1 MSAFAPLQEWSAL
14 PPVDGSRQATPWL
27 FVSPAPQRHDAA
39 HLLTAHLSM
48 TPQQLLLTA
57 AAAVQQQQR
66 QRQPTAYARLLQQL
80 DAAAAEQIDVTLS
93 QLGQMSEMAVARA
106 LSVQFPAGFGLF
118 LGNSM
123 PIRDMDMYAGARQAA
138 AATVAAAQ
146 VPVVTLSSAAAAAA
160 VAAAAAGGGGV
171 ASDSESGSFD
181 GFSQQGS
188 SSQVLSAEEARHSSS
203 GSADNIGSMP
213 PGGLLAWRGSS
224 SSSGSSQPPDP
235 STAAYSST
243 SSLPDTLVGVPVAAN
258 RGASGIDGVLSSAA
272 GFAAGLQRPVTLVI
286 GDLSFLHDVNGL
298 SLLRGGEMAPPLTIV
313 LINNKGGGIFSFLPV
328 ADAVGRAAFERLWG
342 TPQNVDL
349 EGEPH
354 VQQRHAHM
362 YTWPS
367 VTSACVA

>member
-1 MSAFAPLQEWSAL
+1 MFAGFAVLQEWSAL
-14 PPVDGSRQATPWL
+14 PPVDSSRQATPWL

-39 HLLTAHLSM
+39 HILTAHLSM
-48 TPQQLLLTA
+48 TPQQLMLSA
-57 AAAVQQQQR
+57 AAAVQQQQQWSPAQQR
-66 QRQPTAYARLLQQL
+66 QHRQPTAYACLLQQL

-138 AATVAAAQ
+138 AAAVAAAQ
-146 VPVVTLSSAAAAAA
+146 VPVVTLSSAVAAAV
-160 VAAAAAGGGGV
+160 VAAAAAGGGDA
-171 ASDSESGSFD
+171 ASRSESSSFD
-181 GFSQQGS
+181 SFSQQGI

-203 GSADNIGSMP
+203 GSADSIGSMP
-213 PGGLLAWRGSS
+213 PGGLLAWRGSSSS

-243 SSLPDTLVGVPVAAN
+243 SSLPDALVGVPVAAN

-298 SLLRGGEMAPPLTIV
+298 SLLRGGEMAPPLTVV

-349 EGEPH
+349 EGKP
-354 VQQRHAHM
+354 
-362 YTWPS
+362 
-367 VTSACVA
+367 